1 MTAPALG
8 RRDTLVVFG
17 GLLLA
22 MFISALDQTIM
33 ATALP
38 TIAGDLGGLS
48 QLTWVVTVYVL
59 AAAATTPVWGK
70 LSDQFGRRPL
80 LRTAITV
87 FLAGSVL
94 CGIATSIGELVAYR
108 ALQGLGAGGVMT
120 LAMATVGDLV
130 SPRERGR
137 YQGYIQS
144 VFVLA
149 SVAGPLLGGVF
160 VDHLSWRWVFY
171 VNVPIGLA
179 ALVLLRR
186 QPAVATRGAGRI
198 DYAGAALLAGAVT
211 TGMLV
216 LEWGGDRYA
225 WGSPELLSLAV
236 GAVAL
241 LGGFVIRER
250 RAAEPVLPLRL
261 FRDRV
266 FVVVS
271 AGAFLATLSLFAV
284 VVFMPLF
291 FQLVTGATATTS
303 GLLIIPMLLTSTAS
317 TIASGRIMTR
327 TGRYKVF
334 PVVGFAIMALGLGL
348 LSTVDGARGP
358 AIGYLAVF
366 GLGFGLVTQV
376 LIVAIQ
382 NAVSRQEIGTA
393 TASVNLFR
401 AIGGS
406 LGVAVYGAVFAAG
419 LRHWLP
425 RQVPGGAAGVDAR
438 GIQASPSQIR
448 SLPIGVQHGIAASVA
463 DALHT
468 VFLTAAPIAAVGFA
482 VVLFLRE
489 RPLRRASGA
498 AGASGAAEGP
508 TERPAEKAD
517 ATATK

>member
-1 MTAPALG
+1 MTAPALD

-38 TIAGDLGGLS
+38 TIAGDLG
-48 QLTWVVTVYVL
+48 QLTDLSAVVTVYVL
-59 AAAATTPVWGK
+59 AAAATTAVWGK

-94 CGIATSIGELVAYR
+94 SGIATSIGELVAFR
-108 ALQGLGAGGVMT
+108 AVQGMGAGGVMT
-120 LAMATVGDLV
+120 LAMATVGDIV

-149 SVAGPLLGGVF
+149 SVAGPLLGGMF

-171 VNVPIGLA
+171 VNVPIGLT

-216 LEWGGDRYA
+216 LEWGGDRYS

-241 LGGFVIRER
+241 LAGFVTRER

-334 PVVGFAIMALGLGL
+334 PVIGFAIMALGLGL

-401 AIGGS
+401 AVGGS

-425 RQVPGGAAGVDAR
+425 RHVPGGTAGVDAR
-438 GIQASPSQIR
+438 GIQASPSQLR
-448 SLPIGVQHGIAASVA
+448 SLPVEVQHGIAASVA

-489 RPLRRASGA
+489 RPLRGA
-498 AGASGAAEGP
+498 GQSR
-508 TERPAEKAD
+508 TERPAERVG

>member
-1 MTAPALG
+1 
-8 RRDTLVVFG
+8 
-17 GLLLA
+17 
-22 MFISALDQTIM
+22 
-33 ATALP
+33 
-38 TIAGDLGGLS
+38 
-48 QLTWVVTVYVL
+48 
-59 AAAATTPVWGK
+59 
-70 LSDQFGRRPL
+70 
-80 LRTAITV
+80 
-87 FLAGSVL
+87 
-94 CGIATSIGELVAYR
+94 
-108 ALQGLGAGGVMT
+108 
-120 LAMATVGDLV
+120 
-130 SPRERGR
+130 
-137 YQGYIQS
+137 
-144 VFVLA
+144 
-149 SVAGPLLGGVF
+149 VF

-261 FRDRV
+261 FRDSV

-425 RQVPGGAAGVDAR
+425 RHVPGGAAGVDAR
-438 GIQASPSQIR
+438 GIQASPAQLR
-448 SLPIGVQHGIAASVA
+448 SLPIDVQHGIAASVA

>member
-1 MTAPALG
+1 MTTPTAPALD

-17 GLLLA
+17 GLLLT
-22 MFISALDQTIM
+22 MFIAALDQTIM

-80 LRTAITV
+80 LRAAVIV

-94 CGIATSIGELVAYR
+94 SGIATSIGELVAFR
-108 ALQGLGAGGVMT
+108 AVQGLGAGGVMT
-120 LAMATVGDLV
+120 LAMAAVGDIV

-186 QPAVATRGAGRI
+186 QPAVATRGTGRI

-216 LEWGGDRYA
+216 LEWGGDRYP

-241 LGGFVIRER
+241 LVGFVIRER

-266 FVVVS
+266 FVVVG

-317 TIASGRIMTR
+317 
-327 TGRYKVF
+327 
-334 PVVGFAIMALGLGL
+334 LGLGL

-425 RQVPGGAAGVDAR
+425 RHLPGGAAGVDAG

-468 VFLTAAPIAAVGFA
+468 VFLIAAPIAAVGFA

-489 RPLRRASGA
+489 RPLRGASGASGA
-498 AGASGAAEGP
+498 AGAAD
-508 TERPAEKAD
+508 RPAEKAG